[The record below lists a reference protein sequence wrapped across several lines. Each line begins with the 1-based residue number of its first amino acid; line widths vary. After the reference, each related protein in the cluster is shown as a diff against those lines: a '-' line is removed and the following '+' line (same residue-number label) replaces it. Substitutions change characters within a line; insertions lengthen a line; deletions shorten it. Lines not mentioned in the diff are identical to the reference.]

1 MIKKIKNYLIYNFS
15 GELDE
20 IAHLFP
26 NDRLAQIAALIKDS
40 GNNIEI
46 WDRGNIDELIT
57 WGKEHIQQLGNL
69 AFYEY
74 KNSYL
79 DYIKIEA
86 RNIISKE
93 FDIIF
98 LNLWQGSGFKFSMDL
113 AKVLKSRKSSIKI
126 YGIGQ
131 KVDWFREHILELF
144 PFLDGLMLGLEFKSV
159 QLMLNKNNTKSIPN
173 MIYKNN
179 SKITFTKRRVVDVND
194 LPLPLYSSEKYL
206 GIKGKIPL
214 FMISLS
220 NQACLGKCSFCVR
233 PVNYGRKI
241 IKRNMQDIIKEVI
254 HLMKNYRTRCFRI
267 CDSTP
272 PAFSLTE
279 FAKKIIDTGLHK
291 ENIIISGFARI
302 DVNKNEDF
310 DLLKKAGIG
319 ALFFGIESLDDNNLI
334 KMKKGINFKKIRR
347 TLKKAHEA
355 GIYTVGSFIFPIPD
369 ETKESM
375 KITLQRL
382 YEVKDDLDSIL
393 IRPAGI
399 YPMSDWGLNPDKY
412 NIKLHPD
419 YIERFLIYPI
429 KQLLPLQLLPPFPFS
444 YALMGKKA
452 EDVSFEEIINFSK
465 DFIKVVRKDI
475 GIPGIPDYYWTLAQY
490 LKEDVTHFTEKIIN
504 YMVNREYR
512 KIKNI
517 IKKFI
522 H

>member
-1 MIKKIKNYLIYNFS
+1 MKNYLIYNFS
-15 GELDE
+15 GELDD

-57 WGKEHIQQLGNL
+57 WGKEHIQQLGDL

-79 DYIKIEA
+79 DKLKSEADKIIL
-86 RNIISKE
+86 NN
-93 FDIIF
+93 FDTIF

-144 PFLDGLMLGLEFKSV
+144 PFLDGLMLGLELISIESIIAE
-159 QLMLNKNNTKSIPN
+159 KNIKSIPN
-173 MIYKNN
+173 MILKKDND
-179 SKITFTKRRVVDVND
+179 IIFTKRLAVDVNNY
-194 LPLPLYSSEKYL
+194 PLPLYSNEHYIGL
-206 GIKGKIPL
+206 EGKIPL

-241 IKRNMQDIIKEVI
+241 IKKNMQEVIKEVI
-254 HLMKNYRTRCFRI
+254 HLMKNYKTRCFRI

-272 PAFSLTE
+272 PPFSLTE

-302 DVNKNEDF
+302 DVNQNEDF

-319 ALFFGIESLDDNNLI
+319 ALFFGIESLDDNNL
-334 KMKKGINFKKIRR
+334 KKLKKGINFKKIKR
-347 TLKKAHEA
+347 TLKKVHEA
-355 GIYTVGSFIFPIPD
+355 GIYTIGSFIFPIPD
-369 ETKESM
+369 ETKETR
-375 KITLQRL
+375 KITLQHL

-399 YPMSDWGLNPDKY
+399 YPMSDWGLNPGKY
-412 NIKLHPD
+412 NIKLDSD

-429 KQLLPLQLLPPFPFS
+429 KQLLPVRLLPEFPFT

-452 EDVSFEEIINFSK
+452 EDVSFEEIINLCE

-490 LKEDVTHFTEKIIN
+490 LKEDVTHFTERIIN

-517 IKKFI
+517 MKKFI